1 MSRRVV
7 LTRCDGDRRLVRM
20 TDPMASTTTG
30 RYTSRCAAAI
40 SSQRLLENA
49 RNDSRAMA
57 GQNSDRSLKDSHNTR
72 LFLLNDRR

>member
-1 MSRRVV
+1 VAR
-7 LTRCDGDRRLVRM
+7 
-20 TDPMASTTTG
+20 TDQIGFSNIV
-30 RYTSRCAAAI
+30 I

-57 GQNSDRSLKDSHNTR
+57 GQNSDRSLKDLHNTR